1 MTTKRRIPKIGEKLS
16 DTEQDLLSRME
27 QGYQLET
34 DSRGGN
40 PVLRRLKDDDVL
52 RPMSANSST
61 VKALEERGLIR
72 QAKSKHPLTMVWV
85 LTQKSKK

>member
-1 MTTKRRIPKIGEKLS
+1 MPRKRREFELEKKLS
-16 DTEQDLLSRME
+16 DTEQDLLSRLE

-34 DSRGGN
+34 DSLAGN
-40 PVLRRLKDDDVL
+40 PVLRNLMDDEVL

-72 QAKSKHPLTMVWV
+72 QAKSKHPLTIVWT
-85 LTQKSKK
+85 LAPKKK